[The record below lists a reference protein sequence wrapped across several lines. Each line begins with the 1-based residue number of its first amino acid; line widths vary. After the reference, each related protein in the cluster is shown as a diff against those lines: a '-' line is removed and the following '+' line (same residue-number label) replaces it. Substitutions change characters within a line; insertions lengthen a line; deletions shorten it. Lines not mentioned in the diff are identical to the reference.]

1 MKSVV
6 SGIST
11 IPNSV
16 DDGVMTTVK
25 GQTTGWEIRA
35 AREVCRLI
43 RWLPFAMAVK
53 SSYFH

>member
-1 MKSVV
+1 M
-6 SGIST
+6 T
-11 IPNSV
+11 
-16 DDGVMTTVK
+16 GVMTTVK

-53 SSYFH
+53 SPIFIERSQISLLNLIRA